1 MIRLVIKFD
10 DTQKYTEHLKSILN
24 NLEILASNKKG
35 TILNADI
42 AAVVSSK
49 TGIPLGKIQTSERE
63 KLLKIEE
70 YLKSRVI
77 GQDYAI
83 KALSE
88 SILESRAGLTK
99 QGQPIGSFFL
109 LGTDRNR

>member
-1 MIRLVIKFD
+1 ML
-10 DTQKYTEHLKSILN
+10 ILQQ
-24 NLEILASNKKG
+24 LFQVKQG
-35 TILNADI
+35 FH
-42 AAVVSSK
+42 
-49 TGIPLGKIQTSERE
+49 LGKYKPVR
-63 KLLKIEE
+63 KKVVGIEE

-77 GQDYAI
+77 GQDQAI

-109 LGTDRNR
+109 LGPDRYR